1 MYAKVSKRAHSTRG
15 KLRGFD
21 YPYGRSS
28 FKHIVRLTSADF
40 HIIEVL
46 LAIPWRSA
54 QHRLRDLVHFRTF
67 PSRECFCIIV
77 LVFPSRECFFLVS
90 THPFGRYTCWVLDC
104 PCSLKPIGKRPLT
117 LTFYFQLVDQYQP
130 IALSGIHWWQSI
142 KRSMGGQI
150 ITPGSVVYLFVGWT
164 APGLSLRG
172 SIEPRWLILYLFVD

>member
-1 MYAKVSKRAHSTRG
+1 MLVNVHIDTRS

-21 YPYGRSS
+21 CPYGRSS

-46 LAIPWRSA
+46 PAIPWRSA
-54 QHRLRDLVHFRTF
+54 QHRLRDLVYFRSF
-67 PSRECFCIIV
+67 PSRECLCLIV
-77 LVFPSRECFFLVS
+77 LVFPSRECFTLISYQRTLPVVILVES
-90 THPFGRYTCWVLDC
+90 WTVLAVF
-104 PCSLKPIGKRPLT
+104 KPIGKKPLT